1 MKKHM
6 NEDFCQAVIQRA
18 LSASKIAIIT
28 HMNPDGDGI
37 CSARAVQVLL
47 RTFGKDSCL
56 FNEFGCPENLRFLLE
71 NTPVFTENEPGA
83 EGYDLVLTIDC
94 GSEDRAGRVGWLLKQ
109 AEYVINID
117 HHATNTQFGD
127 LNYVDADAAATG
139 LLVYDMYQVLG
150 VEITKEVAELLYA
163 AISTDTGNF
172 SYSNT
177 DKRVHTVIGDL
188 IERGADVAKLSF
200 KLFREST
207 WNRLQL
213 TREVLSTARTY
224 SDGKIATMCVTAKM
238 MKETGTDS
246 SDTEDCINYI
256 RDIAGVQV
264 AVVLKE
270 TENEGTI
277 KVSFRSNVA
286 IDVGKIAQEFGGGG
300 HYAAAGCSIQASIE
314 EAEEAVVARVQRAL
328 L

>member
-1 MKKHM
+1 M
-6 NEDFCQAVIQRA
+6 
-18 LSASKIAIIT
+18 
-28 HMNPDGDGI
+28 
-37 CSARAVQVLL
+37 
-47 RTFGKDSCL
+47 
-56 FNEFGCPENLRFLLE
+56 
-71 NTPVFTENEPGA
+71 
-83 EGYDLVLTIDC
+83 LTIDC

-117 HHATNTQFGD
+117 HHATNTQFGN
-127 LNYVDADAAATG
+127 LNCVDADAAATG

-277 KVSFRSNVA
+277 KVSFA
-286 IDVGKIAQEFGGGG
+286 PM
-300 HYAAAGCSIQASIE
+300 
-314 EAEEAVVARVQRAL
+314 
-328 L
+328 